1 MAMARR
7 SGGLRVQVPPSPQ
20 MADPSQYWSSQ
31 VHFAAIL
38 FLIVVSRNNVKNH
51 FLDLLLFLWL
61 SSCLVNFVLFR
72 GERAWVAKQLPG
84 GLRLRAVGYAPGQS
98 DGGAQG
104 RGCRAAALSRG

>member
-1 MAMARR
+1 MTIPNAVARVIALKITFWICCCF
-7 SGGLRVQVPPSPQ
+7 SG
-20 MADPSQYWSSQ
+20 
-31 VHFAAIL
+31 
-38 FLIVVSRNNVKNH
+38 
-51 FLDLLLFLWL
+51 